1 MPGLIVSTWNGVL
14 APLATPRTIVNTLT
28 AVIAKVAR
36 TPEMTE
42 RYAAQAAEVY
52 ITTPEQYA
60 TVIREDFAKWSRV
73 VKEIGLKP
81 N

>member
-1 MPGLIVSTWNGVL
+1 
-14 APLATPRTIVNTLT
+14 
-28 AVIAKVAR
+28 
-36 TPEMTE
+36 MTE